1 MLSLYPDL
9 YNYAGFVP
17 VVFRLFLGYFL
28 FKTAF
33 ENFMISKRAGGGM
46 GVILWSGIPLIGG
59 ILLVLGLLV
68 QPTAFILA
76 ILFIVFM
83 NVNQGVELAHLRR
96 SNDFHLLLILTLLS
110 LIFLGPGIWAIDL
123 PL

>member
-28 FKTAF
+28 FKTTF
-33 ENFMISKRAGGGM
+33 ENFILFRKSGGGR
-46 GVILWSGIPLIGG
+46 GLILWSGIPLIGG
-59 ILLVLGLLV
+59 ILLILGLFV
-68 QPTAFILA
+68 QPTALILA
-76 ILFIVFM
+76 ILFLVFM
-83 NVNQGVELAHLRR
+83 NLNQGVELAHLRR

-110 LIFLGPGIWAIDL
+110 MIFLGPGIWSIDL